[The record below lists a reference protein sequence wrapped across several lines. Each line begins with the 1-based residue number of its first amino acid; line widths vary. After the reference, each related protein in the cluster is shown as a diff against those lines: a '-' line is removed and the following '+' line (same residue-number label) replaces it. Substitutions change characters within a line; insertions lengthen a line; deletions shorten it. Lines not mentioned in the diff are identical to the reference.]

1 MSNSTTTA
9 ATTHVMQLPRKVI
22 IGERILSN
30 TSQLIKENI
39 KINTKIALITGENV
53 KSKIIDTVEENFVA
67 NNTEFQWIIA
77 GDASFESVGKIE
89 KELKQDKIE
98 IIIGIGGGRCI
109 DIGKMAA
116 NNLKKPFISIPTSAS
131 HDGISSPFVS

>member
-1 MSNSTTTA
+1 MSNSTTAA

-53 KSKIIDTVEENFVA
+53 KSKIIDTVEENFA
-67 NNTEFQWIIA
+67 ASKTEFQWI
-77 GDASFESVGKIE
+77 
-89 KELKQDKIE
+89 
-98 IIIGIGGGRCI
+98 
-109 DIGKMAA
+109 
-116 NNLKKPFISIPTSAS
+116 
-131 HDGISSPFVS
+131 